1 MRTMYKGDITL
12 LTVIMLSAIMLIIL
26 GALSQKSSIESV
38 ISRENLYSQQALQA
52 ANTGLDAWQY
62 QFVQGE
68 VKDLDNPLSLTR
80 DWPTIASSPTGT
92 QEWISLPGTT
102 GGTIEY
108 QVKYIPPS
116 GGSPAK
122 IISTGR
128 FRRGTLLAPTLLI
141 ERTLEQEF
149 N

>member
-1 MRTMYKGDITL
+1 MYKGDITL

-26 GALSQKSSIESV
+26 GSLSQKSSIESV
-38 ISRENLYSQQALQA
+38 ISRENLYSQQAIQA

-62 QFVQGE
+62 QFVQGP
-68 VKDLDNPLSLTR
+68 VDITDPLEQ
-80 DWPTIASSPTGT
+80 DWPTIASSPTGI
-92 QEWISLPGTT
+92 QGWIALPGVA
-102 GGTIEY
+102 GGSIEY
-108 QVKYIPPS
+108 QVKYVPVS
-116 GGSPAK
+116 GGNPAK

-128 FRRGTLLAPTLLI
+128 VTRGSIII

>member
-26 GALSQKSSIESV
+26 GSLSQKSSIESV

-62 QFVQGE
+62 QFVQGPVDINE
-68 VKDLDNPLSLTR
+68 PLER
-80 DWPTIASSPTGT
+80 DWPTIASSPSGV
-92 QEWISLPGTT
+92 QQWIPLPGGP

-116 GGSPAK
+116 GGVPAQ

-128 FRRGTLLAPTLLI
+128 VTRGALII